1 MYFNKTCHE
10 NVMGGSRGGTGGSDP
25 AEKSQN
31 YNKTGPD
38 PIKIHTATKPA
49 INVLPAKRT

>member
-1 MYFNKTCHE
+1 MLWADPE
-10 NVMGGSRGGTGGSDP
+10 GGTGGSDP
-25 AEKSQN
+25 PEKSQN

-49 INVLPAKRT
+49 INVLPAKRQ